1 MAAGSADSGDLG
13 RGARRRKG
21 GLRARIEALLAVFW
35 RAIIAGERWAH
46 ANFRIARSQ
55 EASVLKNS
63 QAGSRASADT
73 SPTVG
78 RLGRCLERAVRAVDD
93 KHRPNPR
100 VGRRQKF
107 PHRLGPLGMK
117 RGARRPQD
125 LPLHEIPRRFAADSI
140 AGVLRRQ
147 ARAAKNQP
155 ATSGGEEQPNG
166 VSRTDS
172 GFGGVTARLFS
183 FNRSLALA
191 PTHEGRVK
199 RAESFSV

>member
-172 GFGGVTARLFS
+172 GFGGGNGPVVFFQPLARARPNARGTGQASREF
-183 FNRSLALA
+183 
-191 PTHEGRVK
+191 
-199 RAESFSV
+199 